1 MLFVKCFRQPKNVFL
16 GGDFTAFSKNVFGI
30 FFDKSVQLCFEER
43 VWSLPPLDKVAQT
56 RAAFAVLASETE
68 LYPQDSL
75 DADDTGLWDPGVRG
89 WGLVARRISS

>member
-1 MLFVKCFRQPKNVFL
+1 M
-16 GGDFTAFSKNVFGI
+16 
-30 FFDKSVQLCFEER
+30 
-43 VWSLPPLDKVAQT
+43 DKVAQT

-68 LYPQDSL
+68 LHPQDSL